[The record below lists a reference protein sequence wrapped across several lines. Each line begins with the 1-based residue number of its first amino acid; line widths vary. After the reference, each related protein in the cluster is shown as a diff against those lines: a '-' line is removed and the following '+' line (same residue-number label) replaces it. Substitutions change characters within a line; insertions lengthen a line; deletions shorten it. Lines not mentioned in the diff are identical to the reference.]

1 MRPDDYTIGRAAS
14 LAEKWRFR
22 ELLLLADPS
31 EEMIARY
38 LAEGDMLVWR
48 DADGGVIGEAVVDAA
63 GEVKNLA
70 VAPAM
75 QGRGWGR
82 RILDDLCEHYK
93 GVFPAL
99 TVGTS
104 GGGVA
109 FYEKCGFRYSH
120 TLRSFFT
127 DNYPEP
133 VFEEDGN
140 LCRDMVVLERVLLS
154 E

>member
-1 MRPDDYTIGRAAS
+1 MKPDDYTIGRATS
-14 LAEKWRFR
+14 LAAKWQFR

-31 EEMIARY
+31 EEMIGLY
-38 LAEGDMLVWR
+38 LAEGDMFVWR
-48 DADGGVIGEAVVDAA
+48 DSDGVVIGEAVVDAT

-82 RILDDLCEHYK
+82 RILDDLCQHYK
-93 GVFPAL
+93 GVFSTL
-99 TVGTS
+99 TVGPS
-104 GGGVA
+104 SGGVA

-120 TLRSFFT
+120 TLRGFFT
-127 DNYPEP
+127 ENYPEP
-133 VFEEDGN
+133 VFEEEGT
-140 LCRDMVVLERVLLS
+140 LCRDMVVLERILQS

>member
-1 MRPDDYTIGRAAS
+1 MKPDDYTIGCAAS
-14 LAEKWRFR
+14 LVEKWRFR

-31 EEMIARY
+31 EQMVGRY
-38 LAEGDMLVWR
+38 LEEGDMFVWR
-48 DADGGVIGEAVVDAA
+48 DADGVVIGEAVVDAA

-75 QGRGWGR
+75 QGQGWGR
-82 RILDDLCEHYK
+82 RILDDLCQHYT

-104 GGGVA
+104 EGGVA
-109 FYEKCGFRYSH
+109 FYQKCGFRYSH
-120 TLRSFFT
+120 TLLGFFT

-140 LCRDMVVLERVLLS
+140 LCRDMIVLERGLQS